1 MPNWSAGRKK
11 MDGSKAREMAQAA
24 DVDALVDGN
33 GDASWQVDDS
43 DYPPV
48 PMSMED
54 FIRDSGDILLNLDA
68 DQFLKLRKR
77 LLDVLW
83 WKRLMLAGSTNSQH
97 MNFSGS
103 MSNMAH
109 EILALLLASL
119 EKNGITEEMLKEK
132 I

>member
-1 MPNWSAGRKK
+1 

-33 GDASWQVDDS
+33 SDASWQVDVS

-48 PMSMED
+48 PMSMDD

-68 DQFLKLRKR
+68 DQFRTLRKR

-83 WKRLMLAGSTNSQH
+83 WQRLMIQGSTPRQQIS
-97 MNFSGS
+97 FSGS
-103 MSNMAH
+103 VSNMAH
-109 EILALLLASL
+109 EITSLLLASL
-119 EKNGITEEMLKEK
+119 EKNGITEEMLKEPTDG
-132 I
+132 

>member
-1 MPNWSAGRKK
+1 

-68 DQFLKLRKR
+68 DQFRTLRKR
-77 LLDVLW
+77 LVDVTTLPW
-83 WKRLMLAGSTNSQH
+83 IVHRPLG
-97 MNFSGS
+97 
-103 MSNMAH
+103 H
-109 EILALLLASL
+109 ERSEQIAF
-119 EKNGITEEMLKEK
+119 LKEHLGERFE
-132 I
+132 

>member
-1 MPNWSAGRKK
+1 

-109 EILALLLASL
+109 EIVALLLASL
-119 EKNGITEEMLKEK
+119 EKNGITEEMLKEPTDG
-132 I
+132 